1 MNIPILADT
10 THSIS
15 IDYGCY
21 KADEGIAYRGLYII
35 DTKGQQ
41 SVINGLVDDNTEQQT
56 TVLCYTHYLGILRQI
71 TINDLPVG
79 RSVEEVLRLVQ
90 ASFFRQYHVCSAW
103 LQCTGHY
110 ANIGFML

>member
-35 DTKGQQ
+35 DTKG
-41 SVINGLVDDNTEQQT
+41 
-56 TVLCYTHYLGILRQI
+56 
-71 TINDLPVG
+71 
-79 RSVEEVLRLVQ
+79 
-90 ASFFRQYHVCSAW
+90 
-103 LQCTGHY
+103 
-110 ANIGFML
+110 